1 MDITRRTALKLSVT
15 AFLASLST
23 QSRAQEMAVTK
34 VIVIGAG
41 LAGLAAAKQLQ
52 EQGAEVMVLDAGS
65 YVGGRVR
72 TDMSLGAPF
81 EFGAG
86 WIHGPSRLNPTKHLA
101 NQVNA
106 RTFVTNDDSFEVFDP
121 QGNALSDAQY
131 ERLDELYEYLE
142 EILYYPENP
151 ERRSVEEALARIE
164 PDILN
169 SPLGR
174 WMLSAYFE
182 FSIGAGIGDI
192 SAANGFES
200 SKFDGADV
208 IFTEGYDSI
217 IAPLAAGLDIR
228 LNTSVSKI
236 WYDDE
241 GVEVDGEWADFA
253 VCTVPLGVL
262 KSREI
267 TFDPPLP
274 QELRDSIDQIG
285 FGSVTKIALKFS
297 EPFWDIGTQYFGM
310 MTDPK
315 GRWNYWLNY
324 RTFSDENIL
333 LGISV
338 GEYAPVADRMS
349 KAEMTEDALAVL
361 HSVWGD
367 KVGSPQAVL
376 TTHWSQDPHF
386 LGAYSYPQAG
396 GSIAQFRVF
405 ERPVSNRLF
414 FAGEH
419 TEFDHLGTT
428 HGALMSGSRAAA
440 AILNL

>member
-1 MDITRRTALKLSVT
+1 MSIT
-15 AFLASLST
+15 AFLASLSN
-23 QSRAQEMAVTK
+23 QARAQDMAGTK

-41 LAGLAAAKQLQ
+41 FSGLAAAKQLQ
-52 EQGAEVMVLDAGS
+52 AQGAEVIVLDAGS

-86 WIHGPSRLNPTKHLA
+86 WIHGPSHQNLTKQLA

-106 RTFVTNDDSFEVFDP
+106 HTFVTDDDNIEVFDS

-131 ERLDELYEYLE
+131 EWLDSLYEYLE
-142 EILYYPENP
+142 EFLYYPENP
-151 ERRSVEEALARIE
+151 GRRSE
-164 PDILN
+164 PEILN
-169 SPLGR
+169 DPLGR

-200 SKFDGADV
+200 SMFDGADV
-208 IFTEGYDSI
+208 ILTQGYDSI

-228 LNTSVSKI
+228 LNTPVSEI
-236 WYDDE
+236 WYDDT
-241 GVEVDGEWADFA
+241 GVEVNGEWADFA

-262 KSREI
+262 KSDKI

-274 QELRDSIDQIG
+274 QDLRDAIDQMG

-297 EPFWDIGTQYFGM
+297 EPFWDTETQYFGI
-310 MTDPK
+310 MTEPK

-333 LGISV
+333 LGLSV

-349 KAEMTEDALAVL
+349 KAEMTEDALDVL
-361 HSVWGD
+361 RSVWARE
-367 KVGSPQAVL
+367 VGTPQAVI

-386 LGAYSYPQAG
+386 HGAYSYPQAG
-396 GSIAQFRVF
+396 GSIGQFRAF
-405 ERPVSNRLF
+405 ERPVSGRLL

-428 HGALMSGSRAAA
+428 HGALMSGRRAADT
-440 AILNL
+440 ILKL